1 MDRSVSPARG
11 PLGRLVDEFAGD
23 PASSAYP
30 ELPALEDFRKIWA
43 GLRAESQLRQTLDY
57 VPRNAGPLNSN
68 ALVHRSIE
76 LMRELSPGYLRQ
88 FLSYV
93 DDLAW
98 IERVTAGGPPGE
110 KGAPQAASIGKR
122 PKGKRVRR

>member
-1 MDRSVSPARG
+1 MDRSVSRTRG
-11 PLGRLVDEFAGD
+11 PLGRLVDEFAGG
-23 PASSAYP
+23 PAASAYP

-98 IERVTAGGPPGE
+98 IERVAAGGPPGE
-110 KGAPQAASIGKR
+110 KGASQAASIGTR
-122 PKGKRVRR
+122 AKGRRVRR

>member
-1 MDRSVSPARG
+1 MSRARG
-11 PLGRLVDEFAGD
+11 PLGQLVDEFAGD
-23 PASSAYP
+23 AASRAYP
-30 ELPALEDFRKIWA
+30 ELPALDDFRKIWSS
-43 GLRAESQLRQTLDY
+43 LRAESQLRQTLEY

-76 LMRELSPGYLRQ
+76 LMRELSPGYLRH

-98 IERVTAGGPPGE
+98 MERVTAAGPSAE
-110 KGAPQAASIGKR
+110 KAAPQAASIGKR
-122 PKGKRVRR
+122 AKGKRVRR

>member
-1 MDRSVSPARG
+1 MDRSVSRVRG
-11 PLGRLVDEFAGD
+11 RLGQLVDEFAGD
-23 PASSAYP
+23 VASRAYP
-30 ELPALEDFRKIWA
+30 ELPALEEFRKIWS
-43 GLRAESQLRQTLDY
+43 GLRAESRLRQTLEY

-76 LMRELSPGYLRQ
+76 LMRELSPGYLRH

-98 IERVTAGGPPGE
+98 TERVTAGGASVE
-110 KGAPQAASIGKR
+110 KGASQAASIGKR
-122 PKGKRVRR
+122 ARGKRVRR